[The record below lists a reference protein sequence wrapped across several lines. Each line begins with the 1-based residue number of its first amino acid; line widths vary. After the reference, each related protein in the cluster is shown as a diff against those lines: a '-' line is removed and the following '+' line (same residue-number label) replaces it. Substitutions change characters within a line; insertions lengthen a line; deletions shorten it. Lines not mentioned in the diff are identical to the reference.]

1 MWKEQNAIDSK
12 RDRLETLKLQ
22 GAIELTKKVETE
34 ILKETDKSVE
44 DLISTASQR
53 VQEIRDRTVS
63 YSIYLCF
70 IVALPN
76 FQS

>member
-1 MWKEQNAIDSK
+1 MVYKYEEMWKEQNAIDSK

-63 YSIYLCF
+63 YSIIFFL
-70 IVALPN
+70 L
-76 FQS
+76 